1 VTIIIT
7 YYKLYFNITSISSS
21 SAVCLLHVFSNKAYL
36 GTKLNLKLLQTMAT
50 CSQPGSPR
58 SRSGSAVSSKF
69 GWSKPVMLAAG
80 ESGAVVAAAADMRDE
95 RPMVTGF
102 SPCLDNVTI
111 PYADDST
118 TGEEAPLAFIY

>member
-1 VTIIIT
+1 
-7 YYKLYFNITSISSS
+7 
-21 SAVCLLHVFSNKAYL
+21 
-36 GTKLNLKLLQTMAT
+36 
-50 CSQPGSPR
+50 
-58 SRSGSAVSSKF
+58 
-69 GWSKPVMLAAG
+69 MLAAG